1 MACEPG
7 PYCELCLRLELCAS
21 DMSDPEGAGGRKSLE
36 QLLEVTEQQPHWV
49 RWKTNLPAPD
59 NLSPGSHSSVQ
70 PCTEVKVTGQNQE
83 QFLLLAKSAKGAAL
97 ATLIHQVLEAP
108 GVYVIGELLDMP
120 NVRELA
126 ESDFAST
133 FRLLTVF
140 ACGTYTDYLA
150 EARNLPPLTEAH
162 LSVVTLAAKVKCI
175 PYAVLLEALAL
186 LNVQQLEDLV
196 IEAVYADVL
205 RGSLDQRNQRLE
217 VDYSIGPDI
226 QRQDLSA
233 IAQTL
238 QEWCV
243 GCEVV
248 LSGIEEQV
256 SRANQHKEQQ
266 LGLKQQIESEVA
278 NLKKTIKVTTAASAA
293 ATSQDPEQHLTELR
307 NPAPGTNQ
315 RQPSKKASKGKGLGG
330 SAKIWSK
337 SN

>member
-1 MACEPG
+1 
-7 PYCELCLRLELCAS
+7 
-21 DMSDPEGAGGRKSLE
+21 MSA
-36 QLLEVTEQQPHWV
+36 
-49 RWKTNLPAPD
+49 
-59 NLSPGSHSSVQ
+59 
-70 PCTEVKVTGQNQE
+70 EVKVTGQNQE

-108 GVYVIGELLDMP
+108 GVYVFGELLDMP

-140 ACGTYTDYLA
+140 AYGTYADYLA
-150 EARNLPPLTEAH
+150 EARNLPPLTEAQKNKLRH

-186 LNVQQLEDLV
+186 RNVRQLEDLV

-217 VDYSIGPDI
+217 VDYSIGRDI
-226 QRQDLSA
+226 QRQDLNA
-233 IAQTL
+233 IARTL

-266 LGLKQQIESEVA
+266 LGLKQQIESEA
-278 NLKKTIKVTTAASAA
+278 PREC
-293 ATSQDPEQHLTELR
+293 QDLVQVEL
-307 NPAPGTNQ
+307 
-315 RQPSKKASKGKGLGG
+315 KGLSFPPWGCG
-330 SAKIWSK
+330 VPAACLPLRSPQRAFLCPWPAD
-337 SN
+337 NPRFMTLHFPPPQT

>member
-1 MACEPG
+1 
-7 PYCELCLRLELCAS
+7 
-21 DMSDPEGAGGRKSLE
+21 MSA
-36 QLLEVTEQQPHWV
+36 
-49 RWKTNLPAPD
+49 
-59 NLSPGSHSSVQ
+59 
-70 PCTEVKVTGQNQE
+70 EVKVTGQNQE

-108 GVYVIGELLDMP
+108 GVYVFGELLDMP

-140 ACGTYTDYLA
+140 AYGTYADYLA
-150 EARNLPPLTEAH
+150 EARNLPPLTEAQKNKLRH
-162 LSVVTLAAKVKCI
+162 LSVVTLAAKVKNCTDPSPTNHPPRPWPQCI

-186 LNVQQLEDLV
+186 RNVRQLEDLV

-217 VDYSIGPDI
+217 VDYSIGRDI

-233 IAQTL
+233 IARTL

-278 NLKKTIKVTTAASAA
+278 NLKKTIKVTTAAAAA

-307 NPAPGTNQ
+307 EPAPGTNQ
-315 RQPSKKASKGKGLGG
+315 RQPSKKASKGKGLRG